1 MATYGRNTLAHLFP
15 VAVLVVGA
23 GSLAAC
29 GNGEAGSGDGG
40 GPDETRGVYAEV
52 RAREVADA
60 WDGSEAAGAW
70 REGYHPVEDVVE
82 PPEGG
87 FHDEADE
94 RAFEAG
100 DFVLRG
106 DLPVLPREDG
116 EVRWKGGGSL
126 TLPLIGARQVYETLD
141 RGDPDGPGL
150 TVTGAR
156 LGEMT
161 HATSRGPATVPAW
174 LFTVEGYE
182 TALEHAA
189 VLPSAWPDPPI
200 DAARDLS
207 GSELTALEGL
217 VEVARD
223 GRSVTVLA
231 HHGACDDGPRVRVLE
246 TDGSVVLSA
255 SVAGAADG
263 PCPGRRDVDPVEV
276 ELDRPVG
283 ERILLDAFTGRPVP
297 YGRPG
302 GTPAR

>member
-1 MATYGRNTLAHLFP
+1 MATYGRNTLAHLLP
-15 VAVLVVGA
+15 AAILVVGA
-23 GSLAAC
+23 GSLTAC
-29 GNGEAGSGDGG
+29 GNGEAEGGDGG
-40 GPDETRGVYAEV
+40 GPDGTRGAYAEA

-70 REGYHPVEDVVE
+70 RGGYHPVEDVVE

-94 RAFEAG
+94 RAFERG
-100 DFVLRG
+100 DFALRG
-106 DLPVLPREDG
+106 DLPGLPREDG
-116 EVRWKGGGSL
+116 EVKWGRGGSL
-126 TLPLIGARQVYETLD
+126 SLPLIGARRAYETLD
-141 RGDPDGPGL
+141 RGDPDGPAL

-174 LFTVEGYE
+174 LFTVEGYD
-182 TALEHAA
+182 TALKHAA
-189 VLPSAWPDPPI
+189 VLPSAPPDPPI
-200 DAARDLS
+200 DAARDPS
-207 GSELTALEGL
+207 GSGLAAVDAL
-217 VEVARD
+217 VDVARD

-231 HHGACDDGPRVRVLE
+231 HHGACDDGPRVRALE

-255 SVAGAADG
+255 SVAGAVDG

-283 ERILLDAFTGRPVP
+283 DRILLDAFTGRPVP
-297 YGRPG
+297 YGRPHG
-302 GTPAR
+302 IPAR